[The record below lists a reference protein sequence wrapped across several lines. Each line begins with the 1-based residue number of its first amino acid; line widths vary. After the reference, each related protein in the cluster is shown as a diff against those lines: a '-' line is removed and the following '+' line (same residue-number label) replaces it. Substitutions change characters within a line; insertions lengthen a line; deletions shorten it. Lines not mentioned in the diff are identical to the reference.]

1 MVKFYDKFL
10 PPLSEHEG
18 RLCLIEF
25 NHLKEKCFEIY
36 DDKCFEIYDARG
48 SSMGMYLHI
57 YSF

>member
-25 NHLKEKCFEIY
+25 NHLKEKYFEIY
-36 DDKCFEIYDARG
+36 IYDARG
-48 SSMGMYLHI
+48 S
-57 YSF
+57 